1 MYNKVVELALNDFR
15 ELLFEEIGD
24 ELEECKSVDLDGLTL
39 RKSIN
44 GDGYNL
50 CKRIY
55 LDEEG
60 WIKVDYTDYET
71 GRDYSDLIELFS
83 VDEILEIIKAM

>member
-1 MYNKVVELALNDFR
+1 MYKKVVELALNDFR

-39 RKSIN
+39 RKSID
-44 GDGYNL
+44 GDGYNI

-60 WIKVDYTDYET
+60 WIKVYYTDYET
-71 GRDYSDLIELFS
+71 GRDHSDLIELFS